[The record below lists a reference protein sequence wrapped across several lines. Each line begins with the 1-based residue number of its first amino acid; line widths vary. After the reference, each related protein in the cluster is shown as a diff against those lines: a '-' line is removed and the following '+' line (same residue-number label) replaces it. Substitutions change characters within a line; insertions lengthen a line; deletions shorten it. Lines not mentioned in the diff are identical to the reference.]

1 MARSGRCSV
10 SPVNFWPLFFGGSEK
25 GSSIRNVTLLL
36 MMAPVLLSGCSIQS
50 PNKNL
55 QPLPILTSMERM
67 SRGGEEGVWMN
78 SSDAGNLYLYLE
90 QVERVCR

>member
-1 MARSGRCSV
+1 MARSGLCSV
-10 SPVNFWPLFFGGSEK
+10 SSANFWPLFFSSSEK
-25 GSSIRNVTLLL
+25 GSSIKSATLLL

-50 PNKNL
+50 QNRNL
-55 QPLPILTSMERM
+55 QPLPILASMERM
-67 SRGGEEGVWMN
+67 SRGDEDGVWMN